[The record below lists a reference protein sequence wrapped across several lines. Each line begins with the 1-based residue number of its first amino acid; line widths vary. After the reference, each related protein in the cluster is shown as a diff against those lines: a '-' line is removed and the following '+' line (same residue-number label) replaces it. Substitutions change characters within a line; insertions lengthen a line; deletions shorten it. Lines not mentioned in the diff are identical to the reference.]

1 MTQQTAQLRK
11 GSSGRT
17 GQLCSS
23 QEFVL
28 SEEAEFVS
36 TLSLVPSSEKTTTG
50 RTEKDKTNI
59 KQTFNMRILL
69 NLISVNIRILYT

>member
-23 QEFVL
+23 QSQESVP
-28 SEEAEFVS
+28 SEDAKSIS
-36 TLSLVPSSEKTTTG
+36 TLS
-50 RTEKDKTNI
+50 
-59 KQTFNMRILL
+59 
-69 NLISVNIRILYT
+69 

>member
-23 QEFVL
+23 QEFVP
-28 SEEAEFVS
+28 SEEVESIS
-36 TLSLVPSSEKTTTG
+36 TLSLVPSSEKTTSG
-50 RTEKDKTNI
+50 SIEKAKTNI

-69 NLISVNIRILYT
+69 NLISINI

>member
-23 QEFVL
+23 QSQESVP
-28 SEEAEFVS
+28 SEDAKSIS
-36 TLSLVPSSEKTTTG
+36 TLSYISSCEKTTSG

-69 NLISVNIRILYT
+69 NFISITI